1 MPRFYET
8 TEVDIDIDVSE
19 FIDQCDSDEIEEII
33 QNLRDGGYL
42 TPVNMVNKNIS
53 YSEEKHQIVCNH
65 LRDSYLQM
73 SLEDISTI
81 ENIAKKYNSF

>member
-1 MPRFYET
+1 MPRFYES
-8 TEVDIDIDVSE
+8 TEVDIDIDVNE

-42 TPVNMVNKNIS
+42 TSTDIDNKDLS

-73 SLEDISTI
+73 SLEDISII
-81 ENIAKKYNSF
+81 ENIAKKYNCY

>member
-1 MPRFYET
+1 MPRFYES
-8 TEVDIDIDVSE
+8 TEVDIDIDVNE

-42 TPVNMVNKNIS
+42 TSTDIDNKDLS

-73 SLEDISTI
+73 SLEDISI
-81 ENIAKKYNSF
+81 LENIAKKYNCF